1 MFNSAELKDELR
13 LLKDEVSRLL
23 DSTSEGILDVSRT
36 RAQALT
42 EEITAAFKDL
52 GDVLSEQESHL
63 ADVVSERPMAALA
76 SAFALGLVAGLMLR
90 RN

>member
-13 LLKDEVSRLL
+13 LLKHEVSRLL
-23 DSTSEGILDVSRT
+23 DSTSESILDGSKT
-36 RAQALT
+36 RAQALN

-52 GDVLSEQESHL
+52 GDVLSKQEGHL

-76 SAFALGLVAGLMLR
+76 SAFALGVVAGLMLR
-90 RN
+90 KN